1 MDVTFGG
8 IVNSATLLSHR
19 PPPTTIQGT
28 LPSFKTPVRPEAN
41 ANMGSC
47 NETIDSA
54 NKGIDGI
61 WEWRGTAAPAL
72 SRPFYMA
79 ATERGHPNISTPFVA
94 ETIKERSPT
103 MSSDSAPS
111 PKATS
116 IRSWPLSWR
125 TSSPPPTPSTSRPT
139 TPNRPRRSGADS
151 ASRPASSWRSSA
163 AADSA
168 RAA

>member
-1 MDVTFGG
+1 M
-8 IVNSATLLSHR
+8 SSKKPKATRKRMISCFAPLLSHR

-79 ATERGHPNISTPFVA
+79 ATERGPPNISTPFVA
-94 ETIKERSPT
+94 ETIGNGVKKCHLP
-103 MSSDSAPS
+103 
-111 PKATS
+111 
-116 IRSWPLSWR
+116 
-125 TSSPPPTPSTSRPT
+125 
-139 TPNRPRRSGADS
+139 
-151 ASRPASSWRSSA
+151 
-163 AADSA
+163 
-168 RAA
+168 

>member
-1 MDVTFGG
+1 M
-8 IVNSATLLSHR
+8 SSKKPKATRKRMISCFAPLLSHR

-61 WEWRGTAAPAL
+61 WEGRAL

-79 ATERGHPNISTPFVA
+79 ATERGPPNISTPFVA
-94 ETIKERSPT
+94 ETIGNGVKKCHLP
-103 MSSDSAPS
+103 
-111 PKATS
+111 
-116 IRSWPLSWR
+116 
-125 TSSPPPTPSTSRPT
+125 
-139 TPNRPRRSGADS
+139 
-151 ASRPASSWRSSA
+151 
-163 AADSA
+163 
-168 RAA
+168 